1 MGCGP
6 PCSRIDGAERRVPL
20 FPQPP
25 VKRGRDGRFEITLSD
40 IERRLLRTY
49 LEQLRDLLLSDD
61 PLLKRLF
68 PPAYLQDPD
77 HDEDY
82 QRLMKGELIES
93 RFSAIEVM
101 EGTLDER
108 YVDEP
113 ALTRWMQAI
122 NSLRLVLGTRLDVS
136 EMPEPPDR
144 DDPDF
149 GLRVL
154 YEQLGWMLGFIVE
167 ALTAALPEPTDDGPE
182 I

>member
-1 MGCGP
+1 
-6 PCSRIDGAERRVPL
+6 
-20 FPQPP
+20 
-25 VKRGRDGRFEITLSD
+25 
-40 IERRLLRTY
+40 
-49 LEQLRDLLLSDD
+49 
-61 PLLKRLF
+61 
-68 PPAYLQDPD
+68 
-77 HDEDY
+77 
-82 QRLMKGELIES
+82 MKGELIES

-136 EMPEPPDR
+136 EMPDPPDR

-167 ALTAALPEPTDDGPE
+167 ALTAALPEPTDDGPD